1 MWEGGREKE
10 RGNVGGREERG
21 NVGGREGGRRRGV
34 MWEGGR
40 EGGVHSDLHAEVLA
54 YKCTQ
59 PTQEATL
66 HHLLQHTNISTSH
79 PVDQ

>member
-1 MWEGGREKE
+1 M
-10 RGNVGGREERG
+10 
-21 NVGGREGGRRRGV
+21 REGER
-34 MWEGGR
+34 
-40 EGGVHSDLHAEVLA
+40 HSDLHAEAPA
-54 YKCTQ
+54 YTNVPTASQ